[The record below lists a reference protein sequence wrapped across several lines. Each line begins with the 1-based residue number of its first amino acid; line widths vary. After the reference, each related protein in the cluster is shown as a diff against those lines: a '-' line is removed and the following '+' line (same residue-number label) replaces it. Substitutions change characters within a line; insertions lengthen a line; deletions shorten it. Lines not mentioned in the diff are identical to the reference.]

1 MARRYRYQTIE
12 IEQTEITLRV
22 LRDPS
27 QFSDDQA
34 FALFGIIWA
43 SSEVLSAL
51 MLKVDIDG
59 KRILEIGCG
68 MALVSHVLN
77 ARGADITAMDIHP
90 VPGEL
95 LQNNTELNKTN
106 PIPFQNASWAD
117 ELPDLGKFDL
127 IVGSDILYEP
137 RQVETLPAFIDRHA
151 KTNSEVVIVD
161 PDRGQFDV
169 FQNAMSAFGFA
180 CDSYKPEFSDHLD
193 IPYRG
198 TVYNYSR

>member
-1 MARRYRYQTIE
+1 MARRYRHQTIE
-12 IEQTEITLRV
+12 IEQTDITLRI

-34 FALFGIIWA
+34 FPLFGIIWA

-95 LQNNTELNKTN
+95 LQSNTELNKTN

-127 IVGSDILYEP
+127 IVGSDVLYEP
-137 RQVETLPAFIDRHA
+137 RQVETLPEFIDRHA
-151 KTNSEVVIVD
+151 K
-161 PDRGQFDV
+161 P
-169 FQNAMSAFGFA
+169 
-180 CDSYKPEFSDHLD
+180 
-193 IPYRG
+193 
-198 TVYNYSR
+198 TVRW

>member
-1 MARRYRYQTIE
+1 MARRYRYQTLE

-27 QFSDDQA
+27 QFSDDHA
-34 FALFGIIWA
+34 FPLFGIIWA
-43 SSEVLSAL
+43 SLEVLSAL

-95 LQNNTELNKTN
+95 LQSNTELNKTN
-106 PIPFQNASWAD
+106 RIPFQNASWAD
-117 ELPDLGKFDL
+117 
-127 IVGSDILYEP
+127 
-137 RQVETLPAFIDRHA
+137 
-151 KTNSEVVIVD
+151 
-161 PDRGQFDV
+161 
-169 FQNAMSAFGFA
+169 
-180 CDSYKPEFSDHLD
+180 
-193 IPYRG
+193 
-198 TVYNYSR
+198 